1 MNCLSVSHMNPVSE
15 EYMLKRSIFLGA
27 AALVAALAP
36 TALPAQV
43 GLRPTA
49 VAPQPGLRPTFD
61 RVTVGGAFGGLSG
74 AAHLDQ
80 AGTTDWRLG
89 WIGSVDATAWLHQY
103 VGVRASG
110 SWAQDS
116 IRGATLPG
124 RGKFNKFTYDADL
137 VLRYPTSAGS
147 STVIPYVL
155 GGVGAISVHQ
165 LGADSTWSKFAGNF
179 GAGLEYRFGRLGI
192 RAEGRD
198 FVYKFDRYGFDKTQ
212 HDIAWQGGV
221 TVSF

>member
-1 MNCLSVSHMNPVSE
+1 
-15 EYMLKRSIFLGA
+15 MLTRSIS
-27 AALVAALAP
+27 LVAAVVVA
-36 TALPAQV
+36 ALTPAVRRAQV
-43 GLRPTA
+43 AARPWPATLQAVPRPTY
-49 VAPQPGLRPTFD
+49 D

-80 AGTTDWRLG
+80 ASTADWRLG

-103 VGVRASG
+103 VGIRASG

-116 IRGATLPG
+116 IRSATLP
-124 RGKFNKFTYDADL
+124 RRRKFNKVTYDADL
-137 VLRYPTSAGS
+137 LLRYPTRARSG
-147 STVIPYVL
+147 TVIPHLV
-155 GGVGAISVHQ
+155 GGARAISVHQ

-198 FVYKFDRYGFDKTQ
+198 YVYKFDRYGFDKTRSEEHTSELQ
-212 HDIAWQGGV
+212 SLAYLVCRLLLEKKKQ
-221 TVSF
+221 